1 MKNYITPVK
10 IMHYDGT
17 AVKSP
22 QPIYL
27 DITRLPSGTGTTL
40 LTPKTPVNGIAEFV
54 IPITDPQLLSMKL
67 QVCIV

>member
-1 MKNYITPVK
+1 MN
-10 IMHYDGT
+10 YDGT
-17 AVKSP
+17 AVTSP

-27 DITRLPSGTGTTL
+27 DIIRLPSGTSAIP

-54 IPITDPQLLSMKL
+54 IPITDPQLISMKL

>member
-1 MKNYITPVK
+1 
-10 IMHYDGT
+10 MHYDGT

-40 LTPKTPVNGIAEFV
+40 LTPKTPVNGIAEFDYT
-54 IPITDPQLLSMKL
+54 IHT
-67 QVCIV
+67 